1 MRILVLSDSHSG
13 LHFMRRAI
21 QAVKPNAVVHLGD
34 YYDDGEAMAEE
45 FSHIPFHLVGGN
57 CDRFRS
63 YGILRE
69 MLCYDICGVRLYMVH
84 GHNHNVKS
92 SIYSLLLDARRENAL
107 AALYGHTHV
116 SNIVYEDGIYLVNPG
131 SCSQPRDGSKPSYAV
146 IDIMDNGIMPTI
158 VYL

>member
-1 MRILVLSDSHSG
+1 
-13 LHFMRRAI
+13 MRRAI

-45 FSHIPFHLVGGN
+45 FSYIPFHLVGGN

-63 YGILRE
+63 YGIPRE

-107 AALYGHTHV
+107 AALYGHTHQADCHQ
-116 SNIVYEDGIYLVNPG
+116 EPDGLWVLNPG
-131 SCSQPRDGSKPSYAV
+131 ACGSSGGSVGLIEVEDRK
-146 IDIMDNGIMPTI
+146 I
-158 VYL
+158 VTCRILRQADLEEML